1 MTTALIT
8 GASSGIGMEIAKQL
22 ATHNYNLILVA
33 RREQKLLELAE
44 TLMAQHSIKV
54 KVMSCDLSSRED
66 LIGLMPKVESYLE
79 EESLKLSVLVNN
91 AGTGYWS
98 EFDKQDKNQIISD
111 IDLNVIALTRLA
123 HDFVNS
129 SYKDAKTSILNIASL
144 AGLLATPNY
153 AVYSATKAYVVR
165 FSEILAYE
173 LRGSNTSITC
183 VCPGGVMTEF
193 VDKAGIE
200 LKGSTGMM
208 SAESV
213 AKYAID
219 CMHKKQLIKVP
230 GLLNKVSVM
239 LRFLPKTLQQKIV
252 AQSMLVT
259 VKAK

>member
-8 GASSGIGMEIAKQL
+8 GASSGIGMEVAKQL
-22 ATHNYNLILVA
+22 AAHNYNLILVA
-33 RREQKLLELAE
+33 RREQKLLELGKS
-44 TLMAQHSIKV
+44 LMAQHAIKV
-54 KVMSCDLSSRED
+54 KVISCDLSNREE
-66 LIGLMPKVESYLE
+66 LIGLMPKVESYLQE
-79 EESLKLSVLVNN
+79 ENLKLSVLVNN

-98 EFDKQDKNQIISD
+98 EFNQQDKNQILAD
-111 IDLNVIALTRLA
+111 IDLNVIALTRLT

-129 SYKDAKTSILNIASL
+129 AYKDAKASILNIASL

-173 LRGSNTSITC
+173 FRGTNTRITC

-193 VDKAGIE
+193 IDKAGIE
-200 LKGSTGMM
+200 LKASTGMM

-213 AKYAID
+213 AQYAVNA
-219 CMHKKQLIKVP
+219 MFKRQLIKVP
-230 GLLNKVSVM
+230 GLLNKASLI